1 LICWQK
7 LEKLGA
13 NQYQLLPMSTNNTT
27 SLSSNDLP
35 MLQSSYRLD
44 GNNYLQ
50 WAQLV
55 RATLK
60 GRKKLNH
67 LEGNPPAKTNSKYE
81 DWDDE
86 DSLIMTW
93 LWNSMTPE
101 ISRNCMFF
109 STAKEIWE
117 NLCQTY
123 SMKTDTA
130 ACHTSQGSLSVT
142 NYYGMLNSLWIELD
156 QYQNLKMKCTNDSIA
171 LAQFLERVRIFKF
184 LSGLNPEFDPIRI
197 QILEKEKFPSL
208 RGFSH

>member
-1 LICWQK
+1 LTAAAGIFFSKQK
-7 LEKLGA
+7 SPPVLSYFG
-13 NQYQLLPMSTNNTT
+13 QLLPMTTNNTT

-35 MLQSSYRLD
+35 MLQSSYRLN

-60 GRKKLNH
+60 GRKKLSH
-67 LEGNPPAKTNSKYE
+67 LEGNPPAKTDSKYE

-123 SMKTDTA
+123 SDKRYCSMVRDRKQD
-130 ACHTSQGSLSVT
+130 LSYHPREPFS
-142 NYYGMLNSLWIELD
+142 NKLLWYVEWFMDRIR
-156 QYQNLKMKCTNDSIA
+156 SIS
-171 LAQFLERVRIFKF
+171 KF
-184 LSGLNPEFDPIRI
+184 EDEVHI
-197 QILEKEKFPSL
+197 
-208 RGFSH
+208 

>member
-1 LICWQK
+1 M
-7 LEKLGA
+7 A
-13 NQYQLLPMSTNNTT
+13 TNNTT

-60 GRKKLNH
+60 GRKKLSH
-67 LEGNPPAKTNSKYE
+67 LEGNSPAKTDSKYE
-81 DWDDE
+81 DWDNE

-123 SMKTDTA
+123 SMKKDTA
-130 ACHTSQGSLSVT
+130 AWYEIENKIFHTSQGSLSVT
-142 NYYGMLNSLWIELD
+142 NYYGMLNGLWIELD
-156 QYQNLKMKCTNDSIA
+156 QYQNLKMKCTYDSIA
-171 LAQFLERVRIFKF
+171 LTQFLEKGTHI
-184 LSGLNPEFDPIRI
+184 
-197 QILEKEKFPSL
+197 
-208 RGFSH
+208 

>member
-1 LICWQK
+1 
-7 LEKLGA
+7 
-13 NQYQLLPMSTNNTT
+13 MSTNNTT

-50 WAQLV
+50 WKLV
-55 RATLK
+55 RATPK
-60 GRKKLNH
+60 RRKKLNH
-67 LEGNPPAKTNSKYE
+67 LEGNPPAKTDSKYE

-101 ISRNCMFF
+101 ISRNCMV
-109 STAKEIWE
+109 IWE

-123 SMKTDTA
+123 SMKKDTA
-130 ACHTSQGSLSVT
+130 GWYEIENKIFHTSQGSLSVT
-142 NYYGMLNSLWIELD
+142 NYYGMLNGLWIELD

-171 LAQFLERVRIFKF
+171 LAQFLERVRIFNFF
-184 LSGLNPEFDPIRI
+184 LD
-197 QILEKEKFPSL
+197 
-208 RGFSH
+208 